1 MRKIVSGISLLA
13 LLVLPG
19 MVAADG
25 DKHFYAGA
33 ALNLFKLDK
42 DRGPNIDDPVVG
54 SIGVGYQFNDK
65 WAADLFLGTDLS
77 GDTSFTPVTLNAY
90 RFFGAKSW
98 RPYISAGISSFSF
111 DSGQVT
117 EDPTEE
123 IQAGFGVSTMLS
135 EKMELRIGYQHFYDL
150 GGESNNDDAVGLVFN
165 WHFKKPKEM
174 AMAPEPE
181 SVPVQKEV
189 VDTFELLVE
198 FEFDKSNIKTVYE
211 PQFREIGAVL
221 TESPDITM
229 TIEGHTDWIGTDE
242 YNQGLSE
249 RRANAVKE
257 KFVADYGISPNR
269 IDTIGYGEAR
279 PIAENT
285 TSAGRQRNR
294 RAISVILRPRMV
306 TE

>member
-1 MRKIVSGISLLA
+1 LA

-19 MVAADG
+19 FVAADG

-42 DRGPNIDDPVVG
+42 DRGPDIDDPVVG
-54 SIGVGYQFNDK
+54 SIGAGYQFNDK
-65 WAADLFLGTDLS
+65 WAADLFLGTDLG
-77 GDTSFTPVTLNAY
+77 GDTSFTPLTLNAY

-98 RPYISAGISSFSF
+98 RPYISAGISVFSF
-111 DSGQVT
+111 DSDQVT
-117 EDPTEE
+117 EDQTEE
-123 IQAGFGVSTMLS
+123 IQAGFGVSKMLS
-135 EKMELRIGYQHFYDL
+135 EKMELRIGYQHFYDV

-165 WHFKKPKEM
+165 WHFNKPKEM

-189 VDTFELLVE
+189 VDVYELLVE

-221 TESPDITM
+221 TDTPEITM
-229 TIEGHTDWIGTDE
+229 TIEGHTDWTGTDE

-269 IDTIGYGEAR
+269 IDTIGYGESR
-279 PIAENT
+279 PIADNS
-285 TSAGRQRNR
+285 TSAGRQQNR

>member
-1 MRKIVSGISLLA
+1 MRKIISGVSLLA

-19 MVAADG
+19 WAAADG
-25 DKHFYAGA
+25 EKHFYAGA

-42 DRGPNIDDPVVG
+42 DRGPDIDDPVTG
-54 SIGVGYQFNDK
+54 SIGVGYQFNEN

-77 GDTSFTPVTLNAY
+77 GDTSFTPLTLNAY
-90 RFFGAKSW
+90 RFFGTKSW
-98 RPYISAGISSFSF
+98 KPYISAGFSSFSF
-111 DSGQVT
+111 DSDQVT
-117 EDPTEE
+117 ESTTEE

-135 EKMELRIGYQHFYDL
+135 DKMEMRIGYQHFYDL

-165 WHFKKPKEM
+165 WHFKKPKA
-174 AMAPEPE
+174 AMAVAEPE

-211 PQFREIGAVL
+211 PQFRNIGTVL
-221 TESPDITM
+221 TESTEITM
-229 TIEGHTDWIGTDE
+229 TIEGHTDWTGTDE

-249 RRANAVKE
+249 RRANAVKQ
-257 KFVADYGISPNR
+257 KFIAEYGISPNR
-269 IDTIGYGEAR
+269 IDIVGYGESR
-279 PIAENT
+279 PIADNNT
-285 TSAGRQRNR
+285 SQGRQRNR